1 MLRTLFISMILVPGI
16 LMAFRDR
23 FMALLVYLWV
33 GFFRP
38 QEWVWIDISAL
49 RLSLVLAVVL
59 VLPSLATGVFPNLT
73 HPLSIGTAF
82 FLLSTMVSQ
91 IDAVNPAIG
100 WEWVDF
106 QARLTLVCLIA
117 VTLMT
122 DKKRILRVIAVIGAS
137 LGFHATKAGI
147 ASLIGGGARFYDG
160 LGGSF
165 TDNNG
170 YALGTVMIIPL
181 LLATALN
188 AELLLDNVS
197 PRVVEWLRRGFYLTV
212 PLCAFTVVSTFSRG
226 GFLALAAATM
236 TYVALHQRR
245 VRWSL
250 SLAAIAVVALTF
262 MPIPEGYFDR
272 LSTIRTYDVAGQED
286 ESALSRQHFWRV
298 AAVMADAAP
307 LGVGVKQYEAAYDQY
322 DFCDGCYGVHR
333 SVHSSHFQV
342 LAEQGYP
349 GLVIW
354 VLQFMYAG
362 WIVLRVRGA
371 AKDPNLPPDTAH
383 FYLST
388 ANCLAAS
395 MAGFFVGGAFVAL
408 SLNDV
413 TWLTFA
419 VLAALDRLTRQP
431 VTVDVVKRPMVAP
444 VPVFNPSQISSAWR
458 APAGRSPKVPA

>member
-1 MLRTLFISMILVPGI
+1 MLRTLFISSILVPGI
-16 LMAFRDR
+16 IMAFRDR

-49 RLSLVLAVVL
+49 RLSLLLAVVL
-59 VLPSLATGVFPNLT
+59 IVPSFATGILPNIT
-73 HPLSIGTAF
+73 HPLSIGTGF
-82 FLLSTMVSQ
+82 FLLSTILSQ
-91 IDAVNPAIG
+91 IDAVRPAIG

-117 VTLMT
+117 VTLMS
-122 DKKRILRVIAVIGAS
+122 DKQRILRVIAVIGAS

-147 ASLIGGGARFYDG
+147 ASLVGGGARFYDG

-188 AELLLDNVS
+188 VELLLDNA
-197 PRVVEWLRRGFYLTV
+197 PPKVVKWLRRGFYLTV
-212 PLCAFTVVSTFSRG
+212 PLCAFTVISTFSRG
-226 GFLALAAATM
+226 GFLALTASIL

-250 SLAAIAVVALTF
+250 SLAGIAVIALAF
-262 MPIPEGYFDR
+262 VPIPEGYFDR
-272 LSTIRTYDVAGQED
+272 LSTIRTYDVEGQED

-298 AAVMADAAP
+298 AVVMADAVP

-322 DFCDGCYGVHR
+322 DFCDGCYGVRR

-354 VLQFMYAG
+354 FLQFAYAG
-362 WIVLRVRGA
+362 WVVLRVRRA
-371 AKDPNLPPDTAH
+371 AKRPGMPPDTAH
-383 FYLST
+383 FFVST

-395 MAGFFVGGAFVAL
+395 MAGFLVGGSFVAL

-419 VLAALDRLTRQP
+419 VLAALDRLAQQP
-431 VTVDVVKRPMVAP
+431 VTEAVKAP
-444 VPVFNPSQISSAWR
+444 VLAPASVIATNQISSAWR
-458 APAGRSPKVPA
+458 APGRRSPRVTA

>member
-1 MLRTLFISMILVPGI
+1 MLRTLFISTILIPGI
-16 LMAFRDR
+16 VMAFRDR

-59 VLPSLATGVFPNLT
+59 IVPSFATGILPNLT
-73 HPLSIGTAF
+73 HPLSIGTAL
-82 FLLSTMVSQ
+82 FLLSTIVSQ
-91 IDAVNPAIG
+91 IDAVAPAVG

-106 QARLTLVCLIA
+106 QARLTVVCLVAI
-117 VTLMT
+117 TLMNS
-122 DKKRILRVIAVIGAS
+122 KKRILRVIAVIGAS
-137 LGFHATKAGI
+137 IGFHATKAGI
-147 ASLIGGGARFYDG
+147 ASILGGGARFFDG

-188 AELLLDNVS
+188 AELLFDDV
-197 PRVVEWLRRGFYLTV
+197 PEKVVVWLRRGFYLTV

-226 GFLALAAATM
+226 GFLALAAAAL
-236 TYVALHQRR
+236 TYIALHRQR
-245 VRWSL
+245 VRL
-250 SLAAIAVVALTF
+250 SLALVTVAVIALALV
-262 MPIPEGYFDR
+262 PIPEGYFDR
-272 LSTIRTYDVAGQED
+272 LNTIRTYDVAGQED
-286 ESALSRQHFWRV
+286 DSALSREHFWRV
-298 AAVMADAAP
+298 AMVMADKAP

-342 LAEQGYP
+342 LAEQGYA
-349 GLVIW
+349 GLAIW
-354 VLQFMYAG
+354 ILQFAYAG
-362 WIVLRVRGA
+362 WVLLRVRRA
-371 AKDPNLPPDTAH
+371 AQQPDVPADTAH

-419 VLAALDRLTRQP
+419 ILAALDRLARQV
-431 VTVDVVKRPMVAP
+431 VTVDVESPRVVAP
-444 VPVFNPSQISSAWR
+444 APALATAQISPAWQR
-458 APAGRSPKVPA
+458 PTQRSPKVPA